1 MAQAENWSVFPVYS
15 YISDDH
21 GATEPYT
28 DLPAIGLV
36 AIGILLFGYLMTSAY
51 FTYASAAF
59 YVQETDDL
67 RAIAIS
73 IAGDPGIIAD
83 GRSGVM
89 VAKKLDNDL
98 AMADLAGRYGR
109 PGSPM
114 EIRVEAGGH
123 SWHAGETGRGAT
135 ASYRIPICVVL
146 NDATTVPGYLT
157 VTCRER

>member
-1 MAQAENWSVFPVYS
+1 MYS

-51 FTYASAAF
+51 FTYASDAF
-59 YVQETDDL
+59 YTQETDDL

-73 IAGDPGIIAD
+73 IAGDPGLIVD

-89 VAKKLDNDL
+89 GAKKLDDGL

-109 PGSPM
+109 PGSKV

-123 SWHAGETGRGAT
+123 TWHAGETGRGVS
-135 ASYRIPICVVL
+135 ASYRLPICVVL
-146 NDATTVPGYLT
+146 NDATAVSGYLT